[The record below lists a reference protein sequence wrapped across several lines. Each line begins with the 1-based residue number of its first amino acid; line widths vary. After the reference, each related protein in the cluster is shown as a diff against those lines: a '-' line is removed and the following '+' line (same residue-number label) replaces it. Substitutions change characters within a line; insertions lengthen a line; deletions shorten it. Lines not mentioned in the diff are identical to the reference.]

1 MGAHNE
7 TGTETKDVT
16 ETVDVVVIGAGF
28 AGLTA
33 ARELGHAGLN
43 VLTLEARDRVGGR
56 TWTDYRFGHDLEMGA
71 NWIHWVQPHVWAEVT
86 RYDREITR
94 SPVADEAYWHG
105 PDGTP
110 RKGTLAE
117 FMALIED
124 GQQRLI
130 DDVRQAIP
138 RGAEPTVGTI
148 QDLDHLSIHDRFEQ
162 IGLDPEARAANE
174 SVWVG
179 HVNAPLDQ
187 VGISSALR
195 WVSAT
200 GGHWQLMHE
209 ASATYRVVD
218 GMRGFTD
225 AIAADVPGEI
235 RLGTTVV
242 SVTQQEQETGAGGGV
257 VVETADGGRIRAQK
271 VVSTLPANAIA
282 GIEFAPTLPEV
293 WQRLGRETVASQGT
307 KVWLR
312 AQGHVPRFFAYASQN
327 DPLSVL
333 KAEFYCTDEAGDYTI
348 LVGFGPDHTRIDLE
362 DLAGVQAAVDRF
374 RPGLEITE
382 VTAHDWM
389 TDPLSQNTWMTHRPG
404 QLTRD
409 LAELREPAGDVHF
422 ATTDNANLWG
432 GFIDGAIESGLREAR
447 RIVDELR

>member
-1 MGAHNE
+1 MAAGRDA
-7 TGTETKDVT
+7 
-16 ETVDVVVIGAGF
+16 DVVVVGAGV
-28 AGLTA
+28 AGLAA
-33 ARELGHAGLN
+33 ARALALGGQR
-43 VLTLEARDRVGGR
+43 VVVLEARDRIGGR
-56 TWTDYRFGHDLEMGA
+56 TWTDHRLGHELEMGA
-71 NWIHWVQPHVWAEVT
+71 NWIHWVQPHVWAEAT
-86 RYDREITR
+86 RYNREITR

-130 DDVRQAIP
+130 DDVRTAMP
-138 RGAEPTVGTI
+138 RGVEPTVGAI
-148 QDLDHLSIHDRFEQ
+148 QELDHLSIKDRFDE
-162 IGLDPEARAANE
+162 IGLEPEARAANE

-179 HVNAPLDQ
+179 HVNAPLNQ

-195 WVSAT
+195 WVAAT

-225 AIAADVPGEI
+225 AIAADIAGEI
-235 RLGTTVV
+235 RLNTTVTAV
-242 SVTQQEQETGAGGGV
+242 RQTGADDNSDDNSGSVADAGGGV
-257 VVETADGGRIRAQK
+257 IVETADGGRIRAQK
-271 VVSTLPANAIA
+271 IVSTLPGNAIA
-282 GIEFAPTLPEV
+282 GIEFTPALPEV

-312 AQGHVPRFFAYASQN
+312 AKGHVPRFFAYASES

-348 LVGFGPDHTRIDLE
+348 LVGFGPDHTRIDLD
-362 DLAGVQAAVDRF
+362 DLAGVQRAVDRF
-374 RPGLEITE
+374 RSGLEITE

-409 LAELREPAGDVHF
+409 LGELREPFGDVHF
-422 ATTDNANLWG
+422 GTTDNANLWG

-447 RIVDELR
+447 RIVGELR

>member
-1 MGAHNE
+1 MGAH
-7 TGTETKDVT
+7 TEASI
-16 ETVDVVVIGAGF
+16 ESVDVIVIGAGF

-33 ARELGHAGLN
+33 ARELGQAGLS
-43 VLTLEARDRVGGR
+43 VITLEARDRIGGR
-56 TWTDYRFGHDLEMGA
+56 TWTDHRLGHDLEMGA

-86 RYDREITR
+86 RYGREITR

-130 DDVRQAIP
+130 DDVRTAIP
-138 RGAEPTVGTI
+138 RGVEPTVGAIQELDRLSI
-148 QDLDHLSIHDRFEQ
+148 QDRFDE
-162 IGLDPEARAANE
+162 IGLEPEARAANE

-187 VGISSALR
+187 TGLSSALR

-209 ASATYRVVD
+209 ASATYRVVN

-225 AIAADVPGEI
+225 AIASDVPGEI
-235 RLGTTVV
+235 RLGTTVA
-242 SVTQQEQETGAGGGV
+242 SVTQQATAAGGGII
-257 VVETADGGRIRAQK
+257 VETTDGTRIRAQK
-271 VVSTLPANAIA
+271 VVSTLPVNAIA
-282 GIEFAPTLPEV
+282 GITFSPALPEA

-312 AQGHVPRFFAYASQN
+312 AKGHVPRFFAYASQN

-333 KAEFYCTDEAGDYTI
+333 KAEFYCTDEEGDYTI
-348 LVGFGPDHTRIDLE
+348 LVGFGPDHTRINLD
-362 DLAGVQAAVDRF
+362 DLAGVQAAVDLF

-389 TDPLSQNTWMTHRPG
+389 TDPLSMNTWMTHRPG

-409 LAELREPAGDVHF
+409 LDKLREPAGDVHF

-447 RIVDELR
+447 RIIGVLR